1 MWTVEVLF
9 VRCGSKVRVATV
21 AVSSAPPFRFVSF
34 VFTVTVAFSPGT
46 STPIEQVSV
55 RLRAV
60 QAHVPFVVEEET

>member
-1 MWTVEVLF
+1 MWIE
-9 VRCGSKVRVATV
+9 RREEMV
-21 AVSSAPPFRFVSF
+21 AVSSAPPLRFVSI

-46 STPIEQVSV
+46 SAPIEQVSV